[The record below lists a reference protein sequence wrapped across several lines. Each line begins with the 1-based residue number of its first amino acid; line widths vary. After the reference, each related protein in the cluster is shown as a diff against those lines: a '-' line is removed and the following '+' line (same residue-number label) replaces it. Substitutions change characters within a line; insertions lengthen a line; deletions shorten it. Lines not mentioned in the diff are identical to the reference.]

1 MRNHPAFLNADT
13 AIRLHSNVTATL
25 QMQRLCAVSLFARGV
40 DATVLSITTLLT
52 TPPPITSVNPCGSRM
67 EGTLAGGLSAE
78 FSTQKPRAIAALLSV
93 RAGEP
98 QRLLDAP
105 VGPSAKGLFAFHRPV

>member
-1 MRNHPAFLNADT
+1 
-13 AIRLHSNVTATL
+13 
-25 QMQRLCAVSLFARGV
+25 
-40 DATVLSITTLLT
+40 
-52 TPPPITSVNPCGSRM
+52 M